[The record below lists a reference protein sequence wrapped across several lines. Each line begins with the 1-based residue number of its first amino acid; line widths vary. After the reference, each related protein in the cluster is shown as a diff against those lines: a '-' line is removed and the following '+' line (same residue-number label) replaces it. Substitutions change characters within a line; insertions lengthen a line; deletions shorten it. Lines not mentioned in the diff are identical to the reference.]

1 MMMVSGPKKALEK
14 ILAMLMVKNVGQGT
28 SVFHHS
34 DQAENFW
41 GSPRTPTI
49 RIQLSKS
56 VDLAKKIP
64 KKVGE

>member
-1 MMMVSGPKKALEK
+1 MIMVSGPKNALQK

-34 DQAENFW
+34 NQAENFW

-49 RIQLSKS
+49 RIPTIGALYS
-56 VDLAKKIP
+56 LF
-64 KKVGE
+64 ELHM